1 MPQIDVSS
9 YEPTDALAL
18 IAQHLF
24 ERLDKLNY
32 ILGEIEDRLRG
43 IESRLSYATA
53 LDNTD

>member
-1 MPQIDVSS
+1 MPQIDVTG

-18 IAQHLF
+18 LAQHLF
-24 ERLDKLNY
+24 ERLDTLNA
-32 ILGEIEDRLRG
+32 RLEAIASALEG